1 MRSTRLLLQ
10 CISQHPN
17 GTTTR
22 RTGTTIRATPAST
35 EHSPLSALSMG
46 TQRSV
51 RVPRLPKSWT
61 NPQTAIVH
69 SLFRVFLSC
78 SYQSDLPGASSAF
91 YRVRTSDLQ
100 LAIFRSPYPVIH
112 PLSTPHISGGSL
124 RVTTRNKRM
133 YAIKV
138 CPSLHGDR
146 GEC

>member
-1 MRSTRLLLQ
+1 MRSTRLLLH
-10 CISQHPN
+10 CIAQHPN
-17 GTTTR
+17 GTTPR
-22 RTGTTIRATPAST
+22 RTGTTIKATLAST

-51 RVPRLPKSWT
+51 RVPRLPMSWT
-61 NPQTAIVH
+61 NPLTAIVH

-91 YRVRTSDLQ
+91 YRIRASDIQ
-100 LAIFRSPYPVIH
+100 LVIFRSPYPVIH
-112 PLSTPHISGGSL
+112 PLSTHISGGSV
-124 RVTTRNKRM
+124 RVTTRNKGM

-138 CPSLHGDR
+138 CPSPHGDR